1 MKFEDVEKIYYK
13 NFNKHVNKEKFLEWL
28 LKTINDIV
36 ELKDE
41 IEIGISV
48 DKCVLERMNYCISE
62 DRNIDI
68 VPERAKITIKVLKKL
83 LLLQASSEQE
93 KAYINFVVTT
103 LENCMNA
110 RSQRANKWNRNF

>member
-41 IEIGISV
+41 IEI
-48 DKCVLERMNYCISE
+48 
-62 DRNIDI
+62 
-68 VPERAKITIKVLKKL
+68 
-83 LLLQASSEQE
+83 
-93 KAYINFVVTT
+93 
-103 LENCMNA
+103 
-110 RSQRANKWNRNF
+110 